1 MWSAFRALAAR
12 IGLSAEEVS
21 RIEQNEEATLVRH
34 PLNPDIQIKVR
45 PDPDWTERLGD
56 AWNGTLVNSRR
67 ESAGTLPISNGKLV
81 IADGDSPANETSIN
95 VTPGQYDVTL
105 TVAHMGNESTYDY
118 VERISHAFAL
128 LQGVENVASI
138 SPLTDEAGLELG
150 VIAYLVSFAGEGV
163 LKDIAGDHAGRWSLR
178 LGELFH
184 PRSTEGDRLSLKS
197 VRVENTDGS
206 GAAILFHAGH
216 CRDDYPLF
224 RIADAEGNTV
234 GVMADFFV
242 DNRP

>member
-12 IGLSAEEVS
+12 IGLSAEEIARV
-21 RIEQNEEATLVRH
+21 EQQEEPTLVQD
-34 PLNPDIQIKVR
+34 PLNPLVQIKVR
-45 PDPDWTERLGD
+45 PDPDWTKRLGE

-67 ESAGTLPISNGKLV
+67 VPAGTLPIGNGKLA
-81 IADGDSPANETSIN
+81 IANGDSATSETSVN
-95 VTPGQYDVTL
+95 VKPGQYDVIL
-105 TVAHMGNESTYDY
+105 TVAHAGNESTDDY
-118 VERISHAFAL
+118 EEHISHAFAL

-184 PRSTEGDRLSLKS
+184 PRSAEGDRLNLKS
-197 VRVENTDGS
+197 VRVENSDGS